1 MNGIIHNCTHG
12 EDLDVLPVTHEQMF
26 KNIADYLDRL
36 IHVVRPRNLVYMAI
50 DGVAPRA
57 KMNQQR
63 SRRFRAAQEREES
76 QNAEEEFRAE
86 IKAQG
91 LKLPPKKAESFDHN
105 VITPGTL
112 FFAECVKFLRF
123 YIHDRI
129 TNRHGFK
136 NLKIILSDAN
146 SPGEGE
152 HKVNFLILFF
162 FLCIYSLI
170 LINYYVTAHVI
181 SSFTTCSTWI
191 QS

>member
-12 EDLDVLPVTHEQMF
+12 EDLDVLPLTHEQMF

-36 IHVVRPRNLVYMAI
+36 IYVVRPRNLVYMAI

-63 SRRFRAAQEREES
+63 SRRFRAAQEREEA
-76 QNAEEEFRAE
+76 QNAEDDFRANVLAAGM
-86 IKAQG
+86 K
-91 LKLPPKKAESFDHN
+91 PPDPKPESFDHN
-105 VITPGTL
+105 VITPGTP
-112 FFAECVKFLRF
+112 FFAECVQFLRF

-152 HKVNFLILFF
+152 HKVKS
-162 FLCIYSLI
+162 CIICFHYLR
-170 LINYYVTAHVI
+170 
-181 SSFTTCSTWI
+181 
-191 QS
+191 